1 MTFKQRGQAALP
13 HHETPYLDN
22 ATSTM
27 SHLPDNSFVV
37 DQCYRYPKDDA
48 MKVRSI
54 LTLVITL
61 FVVFAFSVRAQEKK
75 SAAETAE
82 DLRAQ
87 LSEVQAKEAELQARV
102 KQLDEDLK
110 PENIE
115 RFFAGVGST
124 KPEDLRAL
132 RRSQLER
139 EKASVLNQ
147 LDQLAGRRARLET
160 AILKADSAA
169 YQQSAQGVAPSEQ
182 LMAAQ
187 SSDTPRWMIALAGF
201 VALLGV
207 GSLIAVV
214 RKVRKS

>member
-1 MTFKQRGQAALP
+1 
-13 HHETPYLDN
+13 
-22 ATSTM
+22 
-27 SHLPDNSFVV
+27 
-37 DQCYRYPKDDA
+37 

-54 LTLVITL
+54 PVVLIAL
-61 FVVFAFSVRAQEKK
+61 FVIFTFSVRAQDKK

-82 DLRAQ
+82 DLRTQ

-115 RFFAGVGST
+115 RYFAGVGST

-147 LDQLAGRRARLET
+147 LEQLAGRRARLET
-160 AILKADSAA
+160 AILKTDSAA

-187 SSDTPRWMIALAGF
+187 SSDSPRWMIALAGF